1 MKAHYDLAIIG
12 AGPAGLAAAALA
24 GELRL
29 VTLLLDEQ
37 REPGGQVYR
46 NIETTPPARRKVLGP
61 DYAKG
66 DALATALRGST
77 VDYVTD
83 ASVWRV
89 QAGGEVGLSRN
100 GVAHLITAHKVI
112 LATGAIERPCPIP
125 GWTLPGVMTAG
136 AAQTLLKASGMVA
149 EGAVFAGS
157 GPLLYLIAEQ
167 YSAAGA
173 MPRAILDTT
182 PRANYLRAARH
193 LPEAFMA
200 GRYLA
205 KGVSLMAALR
215 HRGVPIVK
223 GVEAL
228 RATGDDNLNS
238 IEYRRKGG
246 WSSIDTEHLFLHQGV
261 IPNLNLARAT
271 GCAIAWDESQLC
283 FRPVVNQW
291 GASSING
298 IYIAGDGVGIGGAV
312 AAELRGRLAV
322 LGATEARDN
331 RAAPIRAAL
340 NKDLRIRRFLET
352 LYRPRPSFRV
362 PDQDD
367 VVFCRCEEVTLV
379 DIRQAVAQG
388 CPGPN
393 QLKAFTRC
401 GMGPCQG
408 RQCGPIVSEFMA
420 AMAGVT
426 VDKMGYFRLR
436 SPVKLLTLGELAA
449 LADDDSNLNL

>member
-1 MKAHYDLAIIG
+1 MKERYDLVIVG

-24 GELRL
+24 SELGL
-29 VTLLLDEQ
+29 ATLLLDEQ
-37 REPGGQVYR
+37 RAPGGQVYR
-46 NIETTPPARRKVLGP
+46 NIETTPPARRHVLGS
-61 DYAKG
+61 DYARG
-66 DALATALRGST
+66 GALAKALRGST

-89 QAGGEVGLSRN
+89 QAGGEIGLSRN
-100 GVAHLITAHKVI
+100 GVADLISADKVI

-136 AAQTLLKASGMVA
+136 AAQTLLKASGVVA

-167 YSAAGA
+167 YAAAGA

-182 PRANYLRAARH
+182 PRANYLRAARF
-193 LPEAFMA
+193 LPKALMA
-200 GRYLA
+200 GNYLA
-205 KGVSLMAALR
+205 KGLSLMAALHR
-215 HRGVPIVK
+215 RGVSIIK
-223 GVEAL
+223 GAKAL
-228 RATGDDNLNS
+228 RAVGDDSLES
-238 IEYRRKGG
+238 IEFRRNGR

-261 IPNLNLARAT
+261 IPNLNLARAA
-271 GCAIAWDESQLC
+271 GCAIAWNESQLC
-283 FRPVVNQW
+283 FRPVVDEW
-291 GASSING
+291 GASSVDG

-322 LGATEARDN
+322 LGASDRG
-331 RAAPIRAAL
+331 RQAAPIRAAL
-340 NKDLRIRRFLET
+340 NKDLRIRCFLET
-352 LYRPRPSFRV
+352 LYRPRPAFRV

-367 VVFCRCEEVTLV
+367 VVVCRCEEVTMG

-408 RQCGPIVSEFMA
+408 RQCGPIVSEAMA
-420 AMAGVT
+420 AMTDTT
-426 VDKMGYFRLR
+426 VDRMGYYRLR
-436 SPVKLLTLGELAA
+436 SPVKPLTLGELAA
-449 LADDDSNLNL
+449 LADDDSNL

>member
-1 MKAHYDLAIIG
+1 MKGQYDLAIVG

-24 GELRL
+24 GELGL
-29 VTLLLDEQ
+29 TTLLLDEQ

-46 NIETTPPARRKVLGP
+46 NIETTPPDRRRILGP
-61 DYAKG
+61 DYARG
-66 DALATALRGST
+66 EALAKALRGST
-77 VDYVTD
+77 VDYVTG

-89 QAGGEVGLSRN
+89 QAGGEIGLSRN
-100 GVAHLITAHKVI
+100 GVAHLISAATVI

-157 GPLLYLIAEQ
+157 GPLLYLIAGQ
-167 YSAAGA
+167 YAAAGA
-173 MPRAILDTT
+173 MPRAVLDTT
-182 PRANYLRAARH
+182 PRANYLRAARF
-193 LPEAFMA
+193 LPEAIMA
-200 GRYLA
+200 GSYLA
-205 KGVSLMAALR
+205 KGLSLMADLR
-215 HRGVPIVK
+215 RRGVPIIK
-223 GVEAL
+223 GAEAL
-228 RATGDDNLNS
+228 RATGNDSLKS
-238 IEYRRKGG
+238 IEYHRKGR

-261 IPNLNLARAT
+261 IPNLNLAHAA
-271 GCAIAWDESQLC
+271 GCEITWDESQLC
-283 FRPVVNQW
+283 FRPVVDEW
-291 GASSING
+291 GASSVNG

-312 AAELRGRLAV
+312 AAELRGRLSV
-322 LGATEARDN
+322 LGASDRD
-331 RAAPIRAAL
+331 RQAVSIRAAL

-352 LYRPRPSFRV
+352 LYRPRASFRV

-367 VVFCRCEEVTLV
+367 VVVCRCEEVTLGQ
-379 DIRQAVAQG
+379 IRQAVAQG

-408 RQCGPIVSEFMA
+408 RQCGPIISE
-420 AMAGVT
+420 AMATMAGAA

-436 SPVKLLTLGELAA
+436 SPVKPVTLGELAA
-449 LADDDSNLNL
+449 LADDDSNL